1 MMHEVI
7 DKKFNPL
14 EVVDAKISNSLKRFA
29 PAETCYDQRRNTQ
42 GPINCMVYYICI
54 LYTISILINRVCG
67 SRSR

>member
-1 MMHEVI
+1 MFCNYSPRLSSFEGNMMHEVI

-42 GPINCMVYYICI
+42 GPINCMVY
-54 LYTISILINRVCG
+54 
-67 SRSR
+67 

>member
-42 GPINCMVYYICI
+42 GPINCMYGI
-54 LYTISILINRVCG
+54 LSMYTIYHININ
-67 SRSR
+67 

>member
-42 GPINCMVYYICI
+42 GLYGI
-54 LYTISILINRVCG
+54 LSMYTIYHININ
-67 SRSR
+67 

>member
-7 DKKFNPL
+7 DKKFNPS

-42 GPINCMVYYICI
+42 GQ
-54 LYTISILINRVCG
+54 
-67 SRSR
+67 